1 MLMHL
6 GGRVKCNQWIQI
18 CIQRCNAKET
28 IENPISRRYG
38 RSELSQNSSSRTC
51 WQRRNAHRTV
61 QIVRCQAYWRSAH
74 LALFSKTLLTI
85 QCRTALYLNL
95 DSSQVWYIFKL
106 RSYFIW
112 TSTTHSSCIFFLEE
126 INCI

>member
-6 GGRVKCNQWIQI
+6 GRVKCNQWIQI
-18 CIQRCNAKET
+18 CIQWCIAKE
-28 IENPISRRYG
+28 IVENPISRRYG
-38 RSELSQNSSSRTC
+38 RSELSQNSSSQTF

-61 QIVRCQAYWRSAH
+61 RIVRCQAYRRSAR
-74 LALFSKTLLTI
+74 LALLSYTLLTI
-85 QCRTALYLNL
+85 QCRTALYFHL
-95 DSSQVWYIFKL
+95 DSNQVWYIFKL
-106 RSYFIW
+106 ISYFIW